1 MIGINDKGS
10 EVFNTILFSAPSH
23 TSRKIPS
30 KEWDC
35 LHISGLNRDGG
46 LICLNFFFFFW
57 LQFDIVMK
65 TAGEEGR

>member
-35 LHISGLNRDGG
+35 LRISGLNGDGG
-46 LICLNFFFFFW
+46 FICLNFFFW
-57 LQFDIVMK
+57 LQFDVVMK
-65 TAGEEGR
+65 TAGERGH